1 MKTYA
6 LIASAA
12 AATVAACGHP
22 RNAPIEPAP
31 SRSSAVTAADIQRM
45 PNASLAQLLMARVP
59 GLIAEQGPDGQ
70 LAIRMQ
76 GNREEPLFVV
86 NGVPLGSASNVAA
99 INRFD
104 IASIDVLR
112 DPASTSMYGIR
123 GANGV
128 VVIRTK
134 GS

>member
-1 MKTYA
+1 
-6 LIASAA
+6 
-12 AATVAACGHP
+12 
-22 RNAPIEPAP
+22 
-31 SRSSAVTAADIQRM
+31 
-45 PNASLAQLLMARVP
+45 MARVP
-59 GLIAEQGPDGQ
+59 GLIAEQGGGGQ
-70 LAIRMQ
+70 LVIRMQ

-86 NGVPLGSASNVAA
+86 NGIPLGEAANVAA

-104 IASIDVLR
+104 IASIEVLR
-112 DPASTSMYGIR
+112 DPASTAMYGVR

>member
-6 LIASAA
+6 LIILAA
-12 AATVAACGHP
+12 AAAAAACAHP
-22 RNAPIEPAP
+22 NSAAVQPAP
-31 SRSSAVTAADIQRM
+31 SSSSSVTAADIQRS
-45 PNASLAQLLMARVP
+45 PTASLAQLLMARVP
-59 GLIAEQGPDGQ
+59 GLIAEQGADGQ

-86 NGVPLGSASNVAA
+86 NGVPLANAGNVAA

-112 DPASTSMYGIR
+112 DPASTAMYGVR
-123 GANGV
+123 GSNGV

>member
-1 MKTYA
+1 VKTYR
-6 LIASAA
+6 LIALFAL
-12 AATVAACGHP
+12 AACAHTGG
-22 RNAPIEPAP
+22 APPAP
-31 SRSSAVTAADIQRM
+31 SPAGSSAVSAADIQRA
-45 PNASLAQLLMARVP
+45 PNASIAQLLMARVP
-59 GLIAEQGPDGQ
+59 GLIAEQGADGQ
-70 LAIRMQ
+70 LSIRMQ

-86 NGVPLGSASNVAA
+86 NGVPLGSAANVAA

-112 DPASTSMYGIR
+112 DPASTSMYGVR

-128 VVIRTK
+128 VLIRTK

>member
-1 MKTYA
+1 VKTYR
-6 LIASAA
+6 LIALAA
-12 AATVAACGHP
+12 VAACAHP
-22 RNAPIEPAP
+22 NSSVLPAP
-31 SRSSAVTAADIQRM
+31 ATSSAAVSASDIQRT

-59 GLIAEQGPDGQ
+59 GLIAEQGADGQ

-86 NGVPLGSASNVAA
+86 NGIPLGSAANVAA

-104 IASIDVLR
+104 IASIEVLR
-112 DPASTSMYGIR
+112 DPASTAMYGVR
-123 GANGV
+123 GSNGV
-128 VVIRTK
+128 IVIRTK